1 MADFSYSDDP
11 QRPVENQ
18 GQAVLDKRAS
28 GREVIER
35 AILLDKGRHID
46 IEGTWKTC
54 RDLISGKEIKD
65 NDGNVIWT
73 EGSKLWIPRWSLRQM
88 VSCSERIATIITTL
102 FPGDLFFL
110 FNVEMEEV
118 ATAAA
123 RVNEILFHRVGP
135 EVFDI
140 NCMTCGVETQEERA
154 LFERKL
160 TPRDHLEI
168 FVTIVE
174 HEINND
180 NMQAITKKVKR
191 LLGEKF
197 SLENV
202 FPSLSDFTAEQS
214 NQFLTDLQ
222 ATNSTSFP
230 NTPLSQPDEMN

>member
-1 MADFSYSDDP
+1 MSDYNDDP
-11 QRPVENQ
+11 QRPAPLPN
-18 GQAVLDKRAS
+18 QAVSDTRAS
-28 GREVIER
+28 GREAVER
-35 AILLDKGRHID
+35 AILLDQGSFVD

-54 RDLISGKEIKD
+54 RDLVTKKEILD
-65 NDGNVIWT
+65 ADGKPVWRD
-73 EGSKLWIPRWSLRQM
+73 ESKVFVPRWSLRQM
-88 VSCSERIATIITTL
+88 MLCSDRIATIITTL

-110 FNVEMEEV
+110 FNVEMEEI

-135 EVFDI
+135 QVFDI
-140 NCMTCGVETQEERA
+140 NAMTCGVESDEERA

-168 FVTIVE
+168 FVKIVE

-202 FPSLSDFTAEQS
+202 FPSISDFMAEQS
-214 NQFLTDLQ
+214 VGFLTGLQ
-222 ATNSTSFP
+222 QISSTSSP
-230 NTPLSQPDEMN
+230 NTPQSPPDEMN